1 MDEQTHMLSV
11 REFESSK
18 KALAYYNAFIK
29 AEQAS
34 PLEKNTTHL
43 YCCQKLPKFF
53 KNKDLDGY
61 DKFFSETYL
70 KKD

>member
-1 MDEQTHMLSV
+1 MLSV

-29 AEQAS
+29 AETSLPFGEEYNSFIIAA
-34 PLEKNTTHL
+34 KNF
-43 YCCQKLPKFF
+43 PKFF

>member
-1 MDEQTHMLSV
+1 MLSV

-29 AEQAS
+29 AETILPFGDEHNSFIIAA
-34 PLEKNTTHL
+34 KNF
-43 YCCQKLPKFF
+43 PKFF
-53 KNKDLDGY
+53 KNKDFEGY